1 MANSAAGIRTAAL
14 GPRILLANDDG
25 ISSPGLAVL
34 EEIARGISD
43 DVWIVAPD
51 DEQSGA
57 AHSLTINEPLRLR
70 TVGERRYAVRGTPT
84 DCVMLAVHH
93 ILRGQKRPDLLLS
106 GINMGANLG
115 EDVTYSGTVAA
126 AMEGCLLGIRSIA
139 FSQLMRL
146 SHPVHWG
153 TPRKFAPGIIQRLLA
168 ANWSPGVLMNV
179 NFPDLPPEAITG
191 VQAVYQGVRDPADL
205 IIDERTDVRG
215 VPYFWIGFRRN
226 PFKPLENT
234 DFAVIDQG
242 AISVTPLRINL
253 SDDATLAQIKPL
265 LAGLT

>member
-1 MANSAAGIRTAAL
+1 VPDRAPR
-14 GPRILLANDDG
+14 PRILLANDDG
-25 ISSPGLAVL
+25 VNSPGLSVL
-34 EEIARGISD
+34 EEIARGMSD

-93 ILRGQKRPDLLLS
+93 ILRGQKRPDLLMS

-139 FSQLMRL
+139 FSQVMRL
-146 SHPVHWG
+146 SAPAHWG
-153 TPRKFAPGIIQRLLA
+153 TARTFAPRIIRRLMA
-168 ANWSPGVLMNV
+168 IDWPPGVLINV
-179 NFPDLPPEAITG
+179 NFPDRPPEG
-191 VQAVYQGVRDPADL
+191 VSGVHGVYQGVRDPADL

-226 PFKPLENT
+226 PYKPLENT
-234 DFAVIDQG
+234 DLALVEQG
-242 AISVTPLRINL
+242 GIAVTPLRINL
-253 SDDATLAQIKPL
+253 SDDATLARIKPL
-265 LAGLT
+265 LTDLQ

>member
-1 MANSAAGIRTAAL
+1 MAADPH

-34 EEIARGISD
+34 EEIARSMSD
-43 DVWIVAPD
+43 DVWVVAPD
-51 DEQSGA
+51 GEQSGA

-70 TVGERRYAVRGTPT
+70 TVADRKFAVRGTPT

-93 ILRGQKRPDLLLS
+93 LMRGQKKPDLLMS

-126 AMEGCLLGIRSIA
+126 SIEGCLLGIRSIA
-139 FSQLMRL
+139 FSQVMKQNG
-146 SHPVHWG
+146 PVNWD
-153 TPRKFAPGIIQRLLA
+153 TPRKFAPQIIQKLLSVE
-168 ANWSPGVLMNV
+168 WPPGVLMNV
-179 NFPDLPPEAITG
+179 NFPDLPAGAVSG
-191 VQAVYQGVRDPADL
+191 VFTTSQGQRDPADL
-205 IIDERTDVRG
+205 VIDERKDVRG

-226 PFKPLENT
+226 PYKPLENT

-242 AISVTPLRINL
+242 GIAVSPLRIDL
-253 SDDATLAQIKPL
+253 SDPGGRELIRPL
-265 LAGLT
+265 FS